1 MWSAPSYKRY
11 VCKHLGSSSFCQTLE
26 DVRCSGWH
34 QTFAVL
40 DALDAF
46 EEACYPPPKLK
57 IAKALETCSTKL
69 TNHTVAANPTLS
81 PKLGASEP
89 HELAADGQDQIAPT
103 VPPELI
109 GRRGNADTGRFRSR
123 NVRLLVAFLALETF
137 IASVVSP
144 QLELLFHCS
153 SMSGPYFR

>member
-1 MWSAPSYKRY
+1 MQALGIEFILSDPRRREMQRVAPN
-11 VCKHLGSSSFCQTLE
+11 VCSPRCAGC
-26 DVRCSGWH
+26 VRGGLLS
-34 QTFAVL
+34 
-40 DALDAF
+40 
-46 EEACYPPPKLK
+46 PPKLK

-69 TNHTVAANPTLS
+69 TNHTTTVAANPTLS
-81 PKLGASEP
+81 FAFPKLGASEP
-89 HELAADGQDQIAPT
+89 HELAADGQDQTAPT